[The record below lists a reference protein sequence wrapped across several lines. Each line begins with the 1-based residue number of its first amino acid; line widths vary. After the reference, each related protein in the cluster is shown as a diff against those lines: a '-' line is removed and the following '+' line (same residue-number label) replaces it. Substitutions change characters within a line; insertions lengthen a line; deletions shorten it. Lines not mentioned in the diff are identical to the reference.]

1 MKHSIALKIFG
12 LAVGILLMMITV
24 SIINSIAVI
33 KLGKEVNEISVV
45 SLPIANHSAELNE
58 VGLRRR
64 IAFERLYREY
74 SFAEADS
81 SVLKDAEPNFEKFSK
96 AVVDQIALLKKDL
109 SILPDDTKEREIF
122 AQAREL
128 VSSIES
134 TFDQQNDIARRI
146 LKKKKAKEEEN
157 YKVLMEINVQ
167 GQTLLQEKRS
177 SLQNLAMQL
186 AQLSAIKAKK
196 AEQNVLWSSLILSL
210 LAITLGLWG
219 AWILSRKLARPLMS
233 LIQSTRA
240 VHGGNLSVNIN
251 GLPEDE
257 IGQLGDSLNQMIE
270 ELRKKQDL
278 QNLINTYIDPR
289 IVEKIIIPGRQDM
302 FDGQK
307 QIMTVFFS
315 DIVGF
320 AKISEQ
326 LSPTSLVKIVNRYL
340 TIMTECIQA
349 EEGIIDKY
357 IGDAIM
363 AYWGPPFVKEEDQ
376 AAAACRAA
384 LGQIKALDQFR
395 KELPDLMGLRKNIPE
410 INIRIG
416 IATGEV
422 VVGNIGSN
430 TARSYTVMG
439 DIVNLASRL
448 ESANKEYGTHILI
461 SEDTMLM
468 SGNTLES
475 NEIDQIILKGK
486 SEPVKVY
493 ELLALEGALTPE
505 NELRRTRF
513 NAGLTAY
520 RKQDWVAANLI
531 FKELIEKFN
540 CAPSATYFERIK
552 ILETHDLGSGW
563 DGVWRMLSK

>member
-186 AQLSAIKAKK
+186 AQL
-196 AEQNVLWSSLILSL
+196 
-210 LAITLGLWG
+210 
-219 AWILSRKLARPLMS
+219 
-233 LIQSTRA
+233 
-240 VHGGNLSVNIN
+240 
-251 GLPEDE
+251 
-257 IGQLGDSLNQMIE
+257 
-270 ELRKKQDL
+270 
-278 QNLINTYIDPR
+278 
-289 IVEKIIIPGRQDM
+289 
-302 FDGQK
+302 
-307 QIMTVFFS
+307 
-315 DIVGF
+315 
-320 AKISEQ
+320 
-326 LSPTSLVKIVNRYL
+326 
-340 TIMTECIQA
+340 
-349 EEGIIDKY
+349 
-357 IGDAIM
+357 
-363 AYWGPPFVKEEDQ
+363 
-376 AAAACRAA
+376 
-384 LGQIKALDQFR
+384 
-395 KELPDLMGLRKNIPE
+395 
-410 INIRIG
+410 
-416 IATGEV
+416 
-422 VVGNIGSN
+422 
-430 TARSYTVMG
+430 
-439 DIVNLASRL
+439 
-448 ESANKEYGTHILI
+448 
-461 SEDTMLM
+461 
-468 SGNTLES
+468 
-475 NEIDQIILKGK
+475 
-486 SEPVKVY
+486 
-493 ELLALEGALTPE
+493 
-505 NELRRTRF
+505 
-513 NAGLTAY
+513 
-520 RKQDWVAANLI
+520 
-531 FKELIEKFN
+531 
-540 CAPSATYFERIK
+540 
-552 ILETHDLGSGW
+552 
-563 DGVWRMLSK
+563 